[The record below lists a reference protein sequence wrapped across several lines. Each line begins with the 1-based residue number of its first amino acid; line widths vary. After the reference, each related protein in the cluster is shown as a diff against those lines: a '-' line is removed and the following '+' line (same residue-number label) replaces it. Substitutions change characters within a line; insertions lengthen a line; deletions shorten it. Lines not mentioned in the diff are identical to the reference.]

1 MPSLKAALLLAS
13 PRFAP
18 PRTPVRAML
27 IHGAVMLL
35 WVLLFARAFVA
46 NNIFAWSAGIAYV
59 GYDTAL
65 LVFVFCLTLR
75 LYTPP
80 PCVPTTG
87 TVTLGV
93 IVAAY
98 NEARALP
105 VILAALAAQ
114 TDTPDA
120 VIIADDGSSDGTQA
134 MLVAEYGI
142 VPPPPGT
149 LSAPSPVWP
158 RLRWLRL
165 PHQGK
170 AQALNAA
177 LLASATEVV
186 MTVDADTLLEP
197 DAVAAM
203 RRAFA
208 ADPELVAATGVMK
221 PICGPSLGGRLLEWF
236 QTYEYVRNFLS
247 RYAWGRMN
255 SLLLISG
262 AFAGYRLRAVRTVG
276 GFDTDSLVE
285 DYELVH
291 RLRHYA
297 RSRGLAWRTAV
308 LGDACARTDA
318 PGTVGSFLRQRRRWF
333 GGFLQTQFWY
343 RDMIGDPGYGALGTL
358 MLPVKA
364 IDTMQPIYGLLSV
377 ALLLAYGIS
386 GRLSL
391 VGSIGVVVGGK
402 IALDIGFHLWG
413 IVLYRRWTGGRS
425 PVSLRGALLA
435 SLAEPFCFQIL
446 RHLGATLGWVS
457 LLTGNRSWGAQTRAG
472 LGAAGG
478 RDAAAEYKM
487 LPLAQQALAEAERRG

>member
-1 MPSLKAALLLAS
+1 MQSS
-13 PRFAP
+13 PRFSP
-18 PRTPVRAML
+18 PRTPARAML

-46 NNIFAWSAGIAYV
+46 NNIFAWSAGIAYIV
-59 GYDTAL
+59 YDTVL
-65 LVFVFCLTLR
+65 LGFVFCLTLR
-75 LYTPP
+75 LYTPRP
-80 PCVPTTG
+80 PPSATG

-98 NEARALP
+98 NEAGALP

-114 TDTPDA
+114 TDTPEE
-120 VIIADDGSSDGTQA
+120 VIIADDGSSDGTLA
-134 MLVAEYGI
+134 LLAAEYGI
-142 VPPPPGT
+142 VAPPLGA
-149 LSAPSPVWP
+149 LSRPSPVWP

-177 LLASATEVV
+177 LLAGSAEVV

-208 ADPELVAATGVMK
+208 ADPDLVAATGVMK
-221 PICGPSLGGRLLEWF
+221 PICGPSPGARLLEWF

-255 SLLLISG
+255 SLLLVSG

-285 DYELVH
+285 DYELIH

-297 RSRGLAWRTAV
+297 RSKGLAWRTTV

-318 PGTVGSFLRQRRRWF
+318 PGTIGAFLRQRRRWF
-333 GGFLQTQFWY
+333 GGFLQTQIWY
-343 RDMIGDPGYGALGTL
+343 RDMIGDPGYGALGTM

-377 ALLLAYGIS
+377 ALLLAYAVT
-386 GRLSL
+386 GRLGL
-391 VGSIGVVVGGK
+391 VGSIGLVVGGK
-402 IALDIGFHLWG
+402 IVLDIGFHLWG
-413 IVLYRRWTGGRS
+413 IVLYRRWTGGRN
-425 PVSLRGALLA
+425 PVSLGGALLA
-435 SLAEPFCFQIL
+435 SLVEPFSFQIL
-446 RHLGATLGWVS
+446 RHLGAALGWVT
-457 LLTGNRSWGAQTRAG
+457 LLTGNRSWGAQARAG
-472 LGAAGG
+472 LGAIRPPTATV
-478 RDAAAEYKM
+478 D
-487 LPLAQQALAEAERRG
+487 L